1 MSTSLLNISCRTRRG
16 GISGAGGPFRRIST
30 FGAGRRFRCFATVF
44 LAASLFLGANRSFA
58 QTDTT
63 HSAVSW
69 VFSTQPGPDG
79 KPVLVLHGHILEGW
93 RLYSTA
99 MADSLPNS
107 RVTLDSSAGAT
118 VQSIDEKGQLRTQK
132 EALFSNAETRSFT
145 GEVQWLVH
153 LQPTAASGASAEPGS
168 GPSVSG
174 AAASTGDLK
183 GTVTFMAIYKDSVVG
198 PVEVP
203 FRYARSADG
212 GLVAKAAGLQGSASA
227 ANELKKASID
237 LANPVIKCGGTGAE
251 NSQSKG
257 MLGLFFLGI
266 LGGLVG
272 LIMPC
277 TFPMIP
283 LTVSFFTKRSGSRS
297 RGIAN
302 AFLYGFFIF
311 LIYVLIS
318 VPFYFLKANNA
329 NILNNIATNVWLNLF
344 FTAVFLAF
352 ALSFFGLFEITLP
365 SSISN
370 SVDTKSNI
378 SSIGGIFFMALT
390 LAVVSF
396 SCTGPILGTFVVS
409 ALGPNGGPI
418 QLTVVLAG
426 FGFALGLP
434 FALFALFP
442 SWLQSLPRSGS
453 WMNTVKIFFGF
464 VELALAL
471 KYFSN
476 ADLVTHWGILKRE
489 TFFALWILVSLA
501 LALYLFGVI
510 KFHHDPP
517 PKKLSKTR
525 IAIGLAFLAFSLYLA
540 PGLTNTKY
548 ANISLVSGF
557 PPPFSYSL
565 YGADHRKGIEANV
578 VNDYDKALA
587 LAKQQHKP
595 ILIDFTGW
603 ACVNCRKMEENVWPE
618 DLVKD
623 KIREDYILVSLY
635 VDDRKA
641 LPDDQQFLFTTGD
654 GSKKEIKTIGDK
666 FATLQSENFKNA
678 SQPFYVVISPDEKLL
693 NYPVGYTPNPKEYA
707 AWLQCGL
714 DAYKKQ

>member
-1 MSTSLLNISCRTRRG
+1 MNKLYPVLLVVILFGSL
-16 GISGAGGPFRRIST
+16 AQQ
-30 FGAGRRFRCFATVF
+30 A
-44 LAASLFLGANRSFA
+44 LAQN
-58 QTDTT
+58 DTT
-63 HSAVSW
+63 QKAVTW
-69 VFSTQPGPDG
+69 EFATQPGADG
-79 KPVLVLHGHILEGW
+79 RPTLVLQAHILPGW
-93 RLYSTA
+93 RLYSTT
-99 MADSLPNS
+99 MPDSLPNS
-107 RVTLDSSAGAT
+107 RVALDTAAKTSITGIEEQGQLRSGKDPLFNNAVTRYFTNDAQWIVHVKPIPGSVSAGA
-118 VQSIDEKGQLRTQK
+118 K
-132 EALFSNAETRSFT
+132 AL
-145 GEVQWLVH
+145 
-153 LQPTAASGASAEPGS
+153 
-168 GPSVSG
+168 
-174 AAASTGDLK
+174 DIK

-203 FRYARSADG
+203 FRYAHTADG
-212 GLVAKAAGLQGSASA
+212 GLVAKAGGLQGSASA

-237 LANPVIKCGGTGAE
+237 LANPENKCGGTGAE

-297 RGIAN
+297 KGIAN

-344 FTAVFLAF
+344 FAAVFLAF

-365 SSISN
+365 SSVSN

-390 LAVVSF
+390 LVIVSF

-409 ALGPNGGPI
+409 ALGPNGGPV

-453 WMNTVKIFFGF
+453 WMNTVKIVFGF
-464 VELALAL
+464 VELALFI

-476 ADLVTHWGILKRE
+476 ADLVSHWGLLKRE
-489 TFFALWILVSLA
+489 TFFGLWILVSLG

-517 PKKLSKTR
+517 PKKLSNPR
-525 IAIGLAFLAFSLYLA
+525 IGFAVAFLAFTLYLA

-548 ANISLVSGF
+548 ANIGLISGF
-557 PPPFSYSL
+557 PPPLTYSL
-565 YGADHRKGIEANV
+565 YPTEEGKGVEANV
-578 VNDYDKALA
+578 INDYDKALA

-595 ILIDFTGW
+595 LLIDFTGW
-603 ACVNCRKMEENVWPE
+603 ACVNCRKMEEKVWTE
-618 DLVKD
+618 LEVKQ
-623 KIREDYILVSLY
+623 KIKQDFILVSLY
-635 VDDRKA
+635 VDDRKV

-666 FATLQSENFKNA
+666 FATLQSETFKNA

-693 NYPVGYTPNPKEYA
+693 SYPVGYTPNAKEYA

-714 DAYKKQ
+714 DALKVSGRKMAQK

>member
-1 MSTSLLNISCRTRRG
+1 MSLSLPTISRRTSHGSIS
-16 GISGAGGPFRRIST
+16 
-30 FGAGRRFRCFATVF
+30 GAGRRFCFLTIAFFV
-44 LAASLFLGANRSFA
+44 ASLFLGGQRSFA
-58 QTDTT
+58 QADTT
-63 HSAVSW
+63 RGPVSW
-69 VFSTQPGPDG
+69 EFSTQQGADG
-79 KPVLVLHGHILEGW
+79 KPVLVLHAHILDGW
-93 RLYSTA
+93 RLYSTT

-118 VQSIDEKGQLRTQK
+118 VQSIDEKGQLKTQK
-132 EALFSNAETRSFT
+132 EALFSDAGTRSFT
-145 GEVQWLVH
+145 GDAEWLVH
-153 LQPTAASGASAEPGS
+153 LQPVAAGAASATGTSASGASASGTSGGS
-168 GPSVSG
+168 G
-174 AAASTGDLK
+174 ASSGDLK

-198 PVEVP
+198 PIEVP
-203 FRYARSADG
+203 FRYAHTADG

-237 LANPVIKCGGTGAE
+237 LANPVNKCGGTGAE

-297 RGIAN
+297 KGIAN

-409 ALGPNGGPI
+409 ALGPTGGPV

-489 TFFALWILVSLA
+489 TFFALWILVSVA
-501 LALYLFGVI
+501 LSLYLFGVI

-525 IAIGLAFLAFSLYLA
+525 IALALVFLAFGLYLA

-603 ACVNCRKMEENVWPE
+603 ACVNCRKMEENVWPQ
-618 DLVKD
+618 DIVKE
-623 KIREDYILVSLY
+623 KISEDYILVSLY
-635 VDDRKA
+635 VDDRKV

-654 GSKKEIKTIGDK
+654 GSKKEIRTVGDK

-693 NYPVGYTPNPKEYA
+693 NYPVGYTPNAKEYA

-714 DAYKKQ
+714 DAYKKQN

>member
-1 MSTSLLNISCRTRRG
+1 MSTSLLNISRRTRQISRRTGRG
-16 GISGAGGPFRRIST
+16 SITGTGC
-30 FGAGRRFRCFATVF
+30 RFRYLATAF
-44 LAASLFLGANRSFA
+44 LAASLFLGANRSLA
-58 QTDTT
+58 QTDIAN
-63 HSAVSW
+63 SVVSW
-69 VFSTQPGPDG
+69 EFGTQQGADG
-79 KPVLVLHGHILEGW
+79 KPVLVLHGHILDGW
-93 RLYSTA
+93 RLYSTT

-118 VQSIDEKGQLRTQK
+118 VQDIDEKGQLRTQK

-145 GEVQWLVH
+145 GDVQWLVH
-153 LQPTAASGASAEPGS
+153 LQPAAASGISGSGAAASGASAS
-168 GPSVSG
+168 S
-174 AAASTGDLK
+174 GDLK

-203 FRYARSADG
+203 FRYAHTADG

-227 ANELKKASID
+227 ANELKKASVD
-237 LANPVIKCGGTGAE
+237 LANPVNKCGGTGAE

-257 MLGLFFLGI
+257 MLGLFILGI

-297 RGIAN
+297 KGIAN

-344 FTAVFLAF
+344 FAAVFLAF

-365 SSISN
+365 SSVSN

-390 LAVVSF
+390 LVIVSF

-409 ALGPNGGPI
+409 ALGPNGGPV

-453 WMNTVKIFFGF
+453 WMNTVKIVFGF
-464 VELALAL
+464 VELALFI

-476 ADLVTHWGILKRE
+476 ADLVSHWGLLKRE
-489 TFFALWILVSLA
+489 TFFGLWILVSLG

-517 PKKLSKTR
+517 PKKLSNPR
-525 IAIGLAFLAFSLYLA
+525 IGFAVAFLAFALYLA

-548 ANISLVSGF
+548 ANIALISGF
-557 PPPFSYSL
+557 PPPLTYSL
-565 YGADHRKGIEANV
+565 YAVDEGKGVEANV
-578 VNDYDKALA
+578 INDYDKAVA

-595 ILIDFTGW
+595 LLIDFTGW
-603 ACVNCRKMEENVWPE
+603 ACVNCRKMEEKVWTE
-618 DLVKD
+618 LAVKQ
-623 KIREDYILVSLY
+623 KIKQDFILVSLY
-635 VDDRKA
+635 VDDRKV

-666 FATLQSENFKNA
+666 FATLQSETFKNA

-693 NYPVGYTPNPKEYA
+693 NYPVGYTPNAKEYA

-714 DAYKKQ
+714 DAYNQNKSLSQK